1 MQTSAIEYSISL
13 SFQCGTELNNVNN
26 LTTCVTSGVSFLTTC
41 GGKYLRIFI
50 WNPASGLLKPSK
62 KRKRMKT
69 ERPKI
74 FLTNWFHFPQF
85 FIYNSRYTCMKVYV
99 YFYPLSHLHL
109 WCIVYIYFAIYI
121 EENFGKK
128 LNGIFHDLALIFNYV
143 WILVCFTSNSQF

>member
-62 KRKRMKT
+62 KRKRMKI
-69 ERPKI
+69 ERPLK
-74 FLTNWFHFPQF
+74 F
-85 FIYNSRYTCMKVYV
+85 S
-99 YFYPLSHLHL
+99 
-109 WCIVYIYFAIYI
+109 
-121 EENFGKK
+121 
-128 LNGIFHDLALIFNYV
+128 
-143 WILVCFTSNSQF
+143 